1 MTTVRD
7 ILAAVDR
14 LAPLALAEAWDNV
27 GLLLG
32 DPEAE
37 VRRVLVA
44 LDVTEAVCAEAEQV
58 AAEVVLAHHP
68 LIFQPVARL
77 TAETVQGRLAL
88 RLAREGRA
96 VIAAHTNLDSA
107 PGGLS
112 DLLAG
117 MIGLTD
123 TEPLEAGPS
132 PRRYKV
138 VLYAPED
145 ALEAVADAAFGAGAG
160 RVGRYT
166 EVAFETA
173 GTGRFRPGQ
182 GAQPAEGEVGRASR
196 IPERRLE
203 TVVPEARLGAVLAAI
218 VRAHPYEEPV
228 VDCYRLDEASV
239 PTPPGQGGRGPTAGL
254 GRVGPI
260 KGSRT
265 LGDLADKTREALG
278 CESVR
283 LAGDPAAPIERAAVL
298 TGSGG
303 GMAQALRRAGAQA
316 FVTGE
321 MKYHDLSDLAAAGT
335 GVILGGHWR
344 TERVTLAA
352 WAPRL
357 AEAVDV
363 EVRMSERERDPTVWR

>member
-14 LAPLALAEAWDNV
+14 LAPFHLAETWDNV

-37 VRRVLVA
+37 VT
-44 LDVTEAVCAEAEQV
+44 DAVCAEAEQV
-58 AAEVVLAHHP
+58 GADLVLAHHP
-68 LIFQPVARL
+68 LIFQPVGRL

-107 PGGLS
+107 PGGLC
-112 DLLAG
+112 DILAE
-117 MIGLTD
+117 MIGLAG
-123 TEPLEAGPS
+123 TEPLEAGPA

-138 VLYAPED
+138 VLYVPED
-145 ALEAVADAAFGAGAG
+145 ALEAVADAAFHAGAG

-166 EVAFETA
+166 EVAFETV

-182 GAQPAEGEVGRASR
+182 GAQPAEGDLGRTNR

-228 VDCYRLDEASV
+228 IDCYRLDEASV
-239 PTPPGQGGRGPTAGL
+239 PAPPGHRWSRSLPAGRQAGPSQG
-254 GRVGPI
+254 
-260 KGSRT
+260 
-265 LGDLADKTREALG
+265 
-278 CESVR
+278 
-283 LAGDPAAPIERAAVL
+283 RAA
-298 TGSGG
+298 
-303 GMAQALRRAGAQA
+303 ARRRA
-316 FVTGE
+316 
-321 MKYHDLSDLAAAGT
+321 SD
-335 GVILGGHWR
+335 
-344 TERVTLAA
+344 A
-352 WAPRL
+352 W
-357 AEAVDV
+357 
-363 EVRMSERERDPTVWR
+363 VR